1 MKNPKFK
8 FSDLQ
13 KIIEISGELISGEK
27 ITEESVDKL
36 REERKED
43 IDDLCERHDEKV
55 IEYCIEL
62 IFKISRRHNVKELES
77 ITGEDFLDELVDIV
91 SDVNM
96 TFYNDNERP
105 EENKDK
111 ETLDTVE

>member
-1 MKNPKFK
+1 MRNPKFK

-55 IEYCIEL
+55 IGYCIEL
-62 IFKISRRHNVKELES
+62 IFKISRRHNVSELENCTS
-77 ITGEDFLDELVDIV
+77 EDFLDELVDIV

>member
-13 KIIEISGELISGEK
+13 KIIEISGELITSEK
-27 ITEESVDKL
+27 INEESVDKL
-36 REERKED
+36 REERRED
-43 IDDLCERHDEKV
+43 IDDLCDRHDEKV
-55 IEYCIEL
+55 IVYCIEL
-62 IFKISRRHNVKELES
+62 IFKISRRHNVSELENCTS
-77 ITGEDFLDELVDIV
+77 EDFLDELVDIV

-96 TFYNDNERP
+96 TFYNDEEL
-105 EENKDK
+105 EENKNN

>member
-13 KIIEISGELISGEK
+13 KIIEISGELISEEK
-27 ITEESVDKL
+27 ITEESIDKL

-43 IDDLCERHDEKV
+43 IDDLCERHDEQV

-62 IFKISRRHNVKELES
+62 IFKISRRHNISELENCTS
-77 ITGEDFLDELVDIV
+77 EDFLDELVDIV
-91 SDVNM
+91 SNVNV
-96 TFYNDNERP
+96 TFYNDDVP
-105 EENKDK
+105 EENN
-111 ETLDTVE
+111 EEILDTVE

>member
-1 MKNPKFK
+1 MKYPKFK

-13 KIIEISGELISGEK
+13 KIIEISGELITGEK
-27 ITEESVDKL
+27 ITEESVEKL
-36 REERKED
+36 REERSED
-43 IDDLCERHDEKV
+43 IDDLCERHDEQV

-62 IFKISRRHNVKELES
+62 IFKISRRHNVHELENCTS
-77 ITGEDFLDELVDIV
+77 EDFLDELVDIV

-96 TFYNDNERP
+96 TFYNDEERP
-105 EENKDK
+105 EENNE

>member
-13 KIIEISGELISGEK
+13 KIIEISGELITGDK
-27 ITEESVDKL
+27 ITKESVDKL
-36 REERKED
+36 REERRED

-55 IEYCIEL
+55 IFYCIDL
-62 IFKISRRHNVKELES
+62 IFKISRRHNVKELEN
-77 ITGEDFLDELVDIV
+77 ITSEDFLDELVDMV
-91 SDVNM
+91 SYVNM
-96 TFYNDNERP
+96 TFYNDEEP
-105 EENKDK
+105 EENNK

>member
-1 MKNPKFK
+1 MRNPKFK

-13 KIIEISGELISGEK
+13 KIIEISDELISGEK

-55 IEYCIEL
+55 IFYCIDL
-62 IFKISRRHNVKELES
+62 IFKISRRHNVKELEDIS
-77 ITGEDFLDELVDIV
+77 GENFLDELVDIV

-96 TFYNDNERP
+96 TFYNDEKK
-105 EENKDK
+105 EENNE